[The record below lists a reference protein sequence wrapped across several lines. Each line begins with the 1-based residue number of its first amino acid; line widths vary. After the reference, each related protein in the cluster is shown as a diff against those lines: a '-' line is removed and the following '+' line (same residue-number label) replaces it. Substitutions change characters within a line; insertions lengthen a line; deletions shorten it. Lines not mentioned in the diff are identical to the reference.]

1 LSDDQEDAMKKFV
14 VVVVLAALCLV
25 AVPAQ
30 VRMDIGVDIPLH
42 ISAVVEGSELVDGED
57 IPYTLPFP
65 SAGLYYTFGA
75 GPVDIGLGARM
86 YSLILLSA
94 IWPNVIAELELGP
107 AILEAQLGGGAFMFF
122 GLVSSVQT
130 GSVFIPDLSAWFKL
144 GKTLRIGAGA
154 MGLFIDELADTAMPV
169 VFYLGI
175 KGAIRFD

>member
-1 LSDDQEDAMKKFV
+1 LTDYQEDAMKKFV

-30 VRMDIGVDIPLH
+30 VRLDIGVDIPLR
-42 ISAVVEGSELVDGED
+42 ISAVTEGSELAEGFDV
-57 IPYTLPFP
+57 PYTLPFP

-107 AILEAQLGGGAFMFF
+107 AVLEAQLGGGAFMFF
-122 GLVSSVQT
+122 GVISEVQT

-144 GKTLRIGAGA
+144 GKTLRVGAGA
-154 MGLFIDELADTAMPV
+154 MGLFIEELSETAVPV